1 MKVKDM
7 LAILSEFPADEEI
20 TILYPEDHY
29 GEEGGIIIDEVTY
42 LKSSSKSEAKNGV
55 FIRLG

>member
-20 TILYPEDHY
+20 SVIYPEDHY
-29 GEEGGIIIDEVTY
+29 GEDNGVDIDEVTY
-42 LKSSSKSEAKNGV
+42 LKSSDSRINGV

>member
-20 TILYPEDHY
+20 LVIYPEDHY
-29 GEEGGIIIDEVTY
+29 GEDSGVSIDEITY
-42 LKSSSKSEAKNGV
+42 LKSSDSRINGV

>member
-7 LAILSEFPADEEI
+7 LSILSEFPAEEDVTVI
-20 TILYPEDHY
+20 YPEDHY
-29 GEEGGIIIDEVTY
+29 GEELGVIIDEIAY
-42 LKSSSKSEAKNGV
+42 LKSSSKGKNGV

>member
-7 LAILSEFPADEEI
+7 LAILSELPADEEI
-20 TILYPEDHY
+20 LVIYPEDHY
-29 GEEGGIIIDEVTY
+29 GEDSGVVIDEVAY
-42 LKSSSKSEAKNGV
+42 LKSSNSRINGV

>member
-20 TILYPEDHY
+20 SVIYPEDHY
-29 GEEGGIIIDEVTY
+29 GEDNGVDIDEVTY
-42 LKSSSKSEAKNGV
+42 LKSSNSRVSGV
-55 FIRLG
+55 FMRLG